1 MSKKCFSFI
10 SLATFIF
17 VGTITFDSLSH
28 IDDFKHDHENIEC
41 LVCFNDVVANSTF
54 EVVSSKSDLD
64 NFKLNIREYFLVVS
78 FKNFHTR
85 APPNKLGFL
94 NI

>member
-28 IDDFKHDHENIEC
+28 IDDFEC